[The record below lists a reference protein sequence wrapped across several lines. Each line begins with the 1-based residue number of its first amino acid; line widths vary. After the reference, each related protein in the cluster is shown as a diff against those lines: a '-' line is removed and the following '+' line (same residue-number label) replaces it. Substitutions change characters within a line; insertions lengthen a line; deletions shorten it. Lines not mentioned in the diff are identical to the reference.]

1 MSIVDLRAQ
10 RADYTPPPVQQ
21 PEPQVV
27 EIVEEFVL
35 ETGAD
40 PFFPVRIAPLISVV
54 NQEATDIRRTN
65 GDLQAVIGQVS
76 DDGYENILAVHGN
89 RYRLITNQTVA
100 QAYDNAVE
108 HALNNN
114 RFSDSFAAMGK
125 PTIEN
130 YLGDEGAR
138 MIRTYNYPQTSRSL
152 LPDMPVRFEVRLLN
166 SYNGTF
172 KMGIVAGART
182 YGTHSFSLVWGNTTV
197 QQFGKHTAGINLH
210 NIISRIHEAYTS
222 YVQECE
228 SVKPIEQLPITSDTA
243 QNLIM
248 NNLGIATDSN
258 CADIL
263 SHFTR
268 FSLTYGVNALSLYL
282 ALSYWA
288 TADTNSANSAVIRFN
303 RETQVRKL
311 LRSNAWRT
319 LSESAR

>member
-27 EIVEEFVL
+27 ETVEESTP
-35 ETGAD
+35 ETGAN
-40 PFFPVRIAPLISVV
+40 PFFPVRIAPLISIVD
-54 NQEATDIRRTN
+54 QEGTDIRRTN
-65 GDLQAVIGQVS
+65 GDLQAVIGQVT

-89 RYRLITNQTVA
+89 RYRLVTNLAVA
-100 QAYDNAVE
+100 QAYDNAVQ
-108 HALNNN
+108 HAIENN

-125 PTIEN
+125 PTIHN
-130 YLGDEGAR
+130 HLGDEGAR

-182 YGTHSFSLVWGNTTV
+182 YGSHNFSLVWGRTTV

-210 NIISRIHEAYTS
+210 SIINHINEAYLA
-222 YVQECE
+222 YVRECE
-228 SVKPIEQLPITSDTA
+228 SVKPIGQIPITTDAA
-243 QNLIM
+243 QNIIM
-248 NNLGIATDSN
+248 QNLGIATDSN
-258 CADIL
+258 CSDIMA
-263 SHFTR
+263 HFTR

-288 TADTNSANSAVIRFN
+288 TAETNSANAAVIRFN

-311 LRSNAWRT
+311 LRSTVWRN
-319 LSESAR
+319 LSESA